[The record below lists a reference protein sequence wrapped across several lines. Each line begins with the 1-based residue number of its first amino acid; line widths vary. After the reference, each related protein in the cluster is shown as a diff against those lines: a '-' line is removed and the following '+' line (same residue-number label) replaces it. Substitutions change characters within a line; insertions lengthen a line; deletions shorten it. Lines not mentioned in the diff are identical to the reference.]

1 MQVSCLS
8 AFQLPW
14 HCLVA
19 PHVSQEA
26 SGFQYLSASLQ
37 DLIRRMLT
45 LDPAERITTD
55 AIAPHPWLAHAE
67 IPPPAVTVG
76 ADGTE
81 AAARDWSTFW
91 PDAES
96 LTASA
101 GAAGAGVGLPTIG
114 SLGSDESYDMG
125 AYHARLSRELQHVIR
140 AGLAGFLLALSVAGA
155 ALGLHVFSRLPCA
168 GGLAE
173 ILRIGSY
180 GPTSCDGL
188 VGLRQRRLATAVVT
202 WQYCRNGRKRLTP
215 SSGAVWSTLV
225 SNARRVRIVVR
236 ATCVCPCIRILLQTN
251 SGGV

>member
-55 AIAPHPWLAHAE
+55 AIASHPWLAAINAA

-76 ADGTE
+76 ADGAE

-125 AYHARLSRELQHVIR
+125 AYHARLSRELQRVIR

-155 ALGLHVFSRLPCA
+155 ALGLHVFSGAGSPVLAGSPRSFESGVLDLLPA
-168 GGLAE
+168 MVSLDSGSGGLPLQLSLGSTAE
-173 ILRIGSY
+173 MDER
-180 GPTSCDGL
+180 D
-188 VGLRQRRLATAVVT
+188 
-202 WQYCRNGRKRLTP
+202 
-215 SSGAVWSTLV
+215 
-225 SNARRVRIVVR
+225 
-236 ATCVCPCIRILLQTN
+236 
-251 SGGV
+251 